1 SMKLGLYSRLHPEAE
16 SSIFEVFYELHRY
29 ADLDETIPVFSYWT
43 VANRDNSNL
52 VAEWEKKIG
61 EYAMPPSLRCRDRC
75 DSACAAFTDLDSRLT
90 FLFASYYRT
99 NGGLRCLLFVS
110 KNPWF
115 EVFAELL
122 NSLAQLLLGDRRNET
137 LANVILCQLENCPR
151 VTPGS
156 TLSGAACLTP
166 DQVRLSRTV
175 APDDQL
181 PALAA
186 CAPLRELYSR
196 LSESDSLLFVL
207 CALLCEKKLLLI
219 GRRPGQLS
227 LAVFGCLALLYPFSW
242 EHVLAP
248 LLSDSNVDHLS
259 CLVPF
264 VFGMSEA
271 LFEANKAQVENC
283 LSADEDFILIRLD
296 TGEMFVREGAE
307 SCVDALS
314 LPSSLLRGLRRSL
327 KPGNSSGL
335 SESQFSQAFLDVT
348 SELAAPLRQFALGA
362 ATPASRRTWP
372 PPVRTSCG
380 PAFAGCASRNCSTNS
395 AGAIWPSRRR
405 RSGRRL
411 IRLLIGCWQNGAR
424 PCLCPMPGLCNSRC
438 AR

>member
-1 SMKLGLYSRLHPEAE
+1 TKFQLLSSMKLGLYSRLHPEAE

-122 NSLAQLLLGDRRNET
+122 NSLAQLLL
-137 LANVILCQLENCPR
+137 
-151 VTPGS
+151 
-156 TLSGAACLTP
+156 
-166 DQVRLSRTV
+166 V

-248 LLSDSNVDHLS
+248 L
-259 CLVPF
+259 
-264 VFGMSEA
+264 
-271 LFEANKAQVENC
+271 
-283 LSADEDFILIRLD
+283 
-296 TGEMFVREGAE
+296 
-307 SCVDALS
+307 
-314 LPSSLLRGLRRSL
+314 
-327 KPGNSSGL
+327 
-335 SESQFSQAFLDVT
+335 
-348 SELAAPLRQFALGA
+348 
-362 ATPASRRTWP
+362 
-372 PPVRTSCG
+372 
-380 PAFAGCASRNCSTNS
+380 
-395 AGAIWPSRRR
+395 
-405 RSGRRL
+405 
-411 IRLLIGCWQNGAR
+411 
-424 PCLCPMPGLCNSRC
+424 
-438 AR
+438 